1 MRNPTV
7 PATLNQ
13 LPTKRP
19 GVQLLQSPL
28 NMFFRSTTLIA
39 ATAAI
44 LFAQTCLSAVVY
56 RALSDHVQFLDAEQ
70 ELEARTEYINPD
82 NNTQLLEA
90 RKGAGGAADL
100 LGDVVTSIITGI
112 QDGINADKDA
122 RSKFT
127 YDLVGQLH
135 AKQPQF
141 NWILCHTKH
150 DYKWDGQRGV
160 DWDHRHQEFDV
171 KIGGT
176 IGYEIYNAKSGR
188 FFRKGDGGYLN
199 WAYIGNVL
207 KTENDGK
214 DITFGKLSLTCSI
227 RQFLVFNKNLFPVG
241 STSE

>member
-1 MRNPTV
+1 
-7 PATLNQ
+7 
-13 LPTKRP
+13 
-19 GVQLLQSPL
+19 
-28 NMFFRSTTLIA
+28 MFFRSTTLIA

-44 LFAQTCLSAVVY
+44 LFARTSLSAAVY
-56 RALSDHVQFLDAEQ
+56 RTQSDHVQVLDAEQ
-70 ELEARTEYINPD
+70 ELEARTEYTYPVNSTEYTHAA
-82 NNTQLLEA
+82 NSTHALEA

-176 IGYEIYNAKSGR
+176 IGYEIYNAKSGQ

-207 KTENDGK
+207 KTENNGK
-214 DITFGKLSLTCSI
+214 DLTFGK
-227 RQFLVFNKNLFPVG
+227 P
-241 STSE
+241 